1 VCASTLLGQ
10 AAFDGLSRIDG
21 SLGSFTSPSENTCTL
36 DLLAVR
42 SGAGVEPT
50 QRRVAPP
57 LGRYVLINLAFLGMG
72 LAACTAVVA
81 GLIWMLS

>member
-1 VCASTLLGQ
+1 MLITREEYRRMEGFVGEGERT
-10 AAFDGLSRIDG
+10 
-21 SLGSFTSPSENTCTL
+21 
-36 DLLAVR
+36 
-42 SGAGVEPT
+42 GAINE
-50 QRRVAPP
+50 P